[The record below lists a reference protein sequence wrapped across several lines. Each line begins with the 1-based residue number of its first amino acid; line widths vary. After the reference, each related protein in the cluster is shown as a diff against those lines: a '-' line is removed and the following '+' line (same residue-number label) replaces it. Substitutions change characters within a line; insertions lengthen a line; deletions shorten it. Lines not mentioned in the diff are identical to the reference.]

1 MEHENQHKEIKRR
14 GTGKTFTEGYD
25 PIRIERLKTIV
36 QDYSEQGKVKRYS
49 IVVDG
54 EMVIP
59 INSEADNFE
68 KYKRYVI
75 GNSSTVEVRMYFG
88 ESPNFNRHVFKT
100 NHTVMAL
107 GSTPEKDVD
116 VIVKE
121 ALEKE
126 RTKNKIESLEKELK
140 RKNKKIKQ
148 YKELQSELDD
158 KQLDIKDLLKEG
170 IQLYGQFNTIRN
182 GGVSPTIQGAPE
194 SEVEVELESQPE
206 TAIDKHFSRL
216 KKEFKGKELKK
227 AIQTWE
233 IYSTYPELQEEFT
246 QIINQKIKQNGQ
258 A

>member
-1 MEHENQHKEIKRR
+1 MEYENQHIETKRK

-25 PIRIERLKTIV
+25 PIRVERLKTII

-59 INSEADNFE
+59 INSDADNFE

-75 GNSSTVEVRMYFG
+75 GSSSTVEVRMYFG

-100 NHTVMAL
+100 NYEAMSL
-107 GSTPEKDVD
+107 GSVPEKNVD
-116 VIVKE
+116 VIVQE

-126 RTKNKIESLEKELK
+126 RTQNKIQFLEKELK

-148 YKELQSELDD
+148 YKELQAELDD

-170 IQLYGQFNTIRN
+170 IQLYGQFNSIRN
-182 GGVSPTIQGAPE
+182 GGASPSIQGVPE
-194 SEVEVELESQPE
+194 SEVEVELDSEPESK
-206 TAIDKHFSRL
+206 ADKHFLRL
-216 KKEFKGKELKK
+216 KKEYKKKQLEK
-227 AIQTWE
+227 AIQIWE
-233 IYSTYPELQEEFT
+233 IFSSYPELKEEFT
-246 QIINQKIKQNGQ
+246 RIINQKIKHNGE